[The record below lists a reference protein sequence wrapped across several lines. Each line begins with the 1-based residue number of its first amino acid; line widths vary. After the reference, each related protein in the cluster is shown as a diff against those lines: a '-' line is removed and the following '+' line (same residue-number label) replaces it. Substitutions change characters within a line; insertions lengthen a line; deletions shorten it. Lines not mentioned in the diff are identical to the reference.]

1 LESVWGVE
9 GGALRFFPAWE
20 RGRGRGRGSAEAE
33 VVSFMDGFEDC
44 AFAADVEDLD
54 VGCRGAIFLG
64 IYPFFWLIE
73 EVRRYVE
80 LGK

>member
-1 LESVWGVE
+1 
-9 GGALRFFPAWE
+9 
-20 RGRGRGRGSAEAE
+20 
-33 VVSFMDGFEDC
+33 MDGFEDF

-64 IYPFFWLIE
+64 IYALFLLIE
-73 EVRRYVE
+73 EVRRYVG